1 MPQTQFS
8 LTQACPIISTAWI
21 MELVDGMSLLQLP
34 KGKSKWSKAQV
45 IILSSE
51 LALVT
56 QSAVATQLWCMVNL
70 TW

>member
-1 MPQTQFS
+1 
-8 LTQACPIISTAWI
+8 

-34 KGKSKWSKAQV
+34 KGKSKWSKAQA